1 VSAPPPA
8 RPPALTVAAARLL
21 TWEGDTRADYEAA
34 LKRLDALGATRTGAQ
49 GPLWRVTCDKLVRRS
64 AGGAGKAAEL
74 FLVTTTARKGKTWV
88 MFGSRVLEL
97 GAAAPRLLA
106 LLRAEPTKAQARI
119 EGQEFAVG
127 DLRVRL
133 GTVFVGGRAQRLAI
147 EVEYAPCAHCGDATR
162 LLQEIMQSVAPAS
175 AATGGALRLPELPL
189 AEFGLGERFS
199 GSHAALEYALTLLPT
214 DRA

>member
-8 RPPALTVAAARLL
+8 RPPALTVAAARLW
-21 TWEGDTRADYEAA
+21 TWEGDTRTDYEAA

-133 GTVFVGGRAQRLAI
+133 GTVFVGGRAAAGDRGRICTLRALRRRHAASARD
-147 EVEYAPCAHCGDATR
+147 YAERRARVGSHRRRA
-162 LLQEIMQSVAPAS
+162 APA
-175 AATGGALRLPELPL
+175 
-189 AEFGLGERFS
+189 
-199 GSHAALEYALTLLPT
+199 
-214 DRA
+214 